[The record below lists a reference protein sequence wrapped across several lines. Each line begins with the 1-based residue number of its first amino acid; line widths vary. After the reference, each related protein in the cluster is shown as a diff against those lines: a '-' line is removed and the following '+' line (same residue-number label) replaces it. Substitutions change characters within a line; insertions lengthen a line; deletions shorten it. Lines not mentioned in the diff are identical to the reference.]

1 MEKDEK
7 EGEWK
12 MNRIK
17 IKIDGKEVI
26 SEKGKT
32 VLKAAQDAGIYI
44 PTLCYHPSLKPHGG
58 CRLCIVQV
66 KGMKGFPVSCATPA
80 EDGMEVITDSDE
92 IKGLRKE
99 TLKLL
104 LTEHPN
110 ACLIC
115 PESKTCKLF
124 QKCIRKAGVTTGCRF
139 CPKDGQCEF
148 QNLVE
153 YIGIEEI
160 GLPFNY
166 RYLPIEDDD
175 PFFGR
180 DYNLCVLC
188 ERCIRVCNDVRGA
201 GVLSVY
207 FRGSEARI
215 GTPFGISH
223 LETNCQFCGACVDVC
238 PTGSLYEKQSNWS
251 GVPDRK
257 EESICVL
264 CGIGCAM
271 EYKIKDGRFVSS
283 KPSEKGFNEGQACIK
298 GRFLIPYIVNSR
310 KRILNSYIK
319 IHGKHGKVSLEE
331 AFEYTAKKLSEL
343 KGKDF
348 SLILSPYISNEDL
361 YIGQKFA
368 RKVMGSNSVDTISSL
383 FYNPLELIKGK
394 RVKDLF
400 NGNYESFVILGLTP
414 LETSQVLIVF
424 LRKKI
429 KEGKK
434 VAIVSSINSPLSDE
448 ADIFI
453 KVKPGEEGELL
464 SSLTKESVK
473 FKEIRELVNSC
484 KPALLIYGNEIFQNN
499 MAKNLMELP
508 EEIDLLPAS
517 LEGNTFGTFLFGCS
531 PEIYPGL
538 LSLEE
543 GTKKFSRIWDCEL
556 PTSKGK
562 GIIEIVKNSEKAG
575 ILYVCGEFP
584 STNLP
589 KAEFIIYQGI
599 ISTPISEIADVILP
613 AATFIET
620 EGTYI
625 NLEGII
631 QKGKKVTEPR
641 EDVKPDW
648 WIFSQIAK
656 RMGEKGFDYRE
667 PSEIFKEIQNAQ
679 LVKSME
685 YDDLEKGKFKIEFP
699 AVEIPVSEERK
710 VLNDKGLLFKLVLK
724 PFHWS
729 YRDFFFL
736 NEIRDLRRIVKPE
749 EIHLSPSDAEKL
761 GIKNGDY
768 ISVSGKN
775 GFFKGKAVVNENIPE
790 EFIYSVPDLSLL
802 VSESSSSLA
811 EQILNVKV
819 ERG

>member
-1 MEKDEK
+1 
-7 EGEWK
+7 

-32 VLKAAQDAGIYI
+32 VLEVAKDAGIYI
-44 PTLCYHPSLKPHGG
+44 PTLCYHPFLKPHGG
-58 CRLCIVQV
+58 CRLCIVHI
-66 KGMKGFPVSCATPA
+66 KGMKGFPVSCSTPA

-92 IKGLRKE
+92 IKRLRKE

-115 PESKTCKLF
+115 PESQTCKLF
-124 QKCIRKAGVTTGCRF
+124 QKCIRKAGITTGCRF

-166 RYLPIEDDD
+166 RYLPVEDED

-188 ERCIRVCNDVRGA
+188 ERCVRVCNDIRGA

-215 GTPFGISH
+215 GTPFSISH
-223 LETNCQFCGACVDVC
+223 LETNCQFCGACVDIC
-238 PTGSLYEKQSNWS
+238 PTGSLYEKQSKWS
-251 GVPDRK
+251 GVPDK
-257 EESICVL
+257 EEESICVL
-264 CGIGCAM
+264 CGTGCAM
-271 EYKIKDGRFVSS
+271 EYKVKDGRFVSS
-283 KPSEKGFNEGQACIK
+283 KPSEKGFNEGQACVK

-319 IHGKHGKVSLEE
+319 IHGKHEKVSLEE

-348 SLILSPYISNEDL
+348 SLILSPYLSNEDL

-368 RKVMGSNSVDTISSL
+368 RRVMGSNSVDTISSL

-394 RVKDLF
+394 KAKDLI
-400 NGNYESFVILGLTP
+400 GGSYESFVVLGLIP
-414 LETSQVLIVF
+414 LETSQVLRVF

-429 KEGKK
+429 KEGKR
-434 VAIVSSINSPLSDE
+434 VAIVSSINSSLSDE
-448 ADIFI
+448 ADIFV

-464 SSLTKESVK
+464 SSLAKESGK
-473 FKEIRELVNSC
+473 FKEIRELINSH
-484 KPALLIYGNEIFQNN
+484 KPALIIYGNEIFQNN
-499 MAKNLMELP
+499 IAKKLAELP
-508 EEIDLLPAS
+508 EGIDLLPIS
-517 LEGNTFGTFLFGCS
+517 LEGNTLGAFLFGCN
-531 PEIYPGL
+531 PQIYPGF

-543 GTKKFSRIWDCEL
+543 GSRKFAKIWDCEL
-556 PTSKGK
+556 PISKGK
-562 GIIEIVKNSEKAG
+562 GIVEILKNSEKAG
-575 ILYVCGEFP
+575 ILYICGEFP
-584 STNLP
+584 SPNLP

-613 AATFIET
+613 ATTFIEI

-625 NLEGII
+625 NFEGIV
-631 QKGKKVTEPR
+631 QKGKKVIEPR
-641 EDVKPDW
+641 GDAKPDW
-648 WIFSQIAK
+648 WIFSEIAK
-656 RMGEKGFDYRE
+656 RMGVEGFDYKE
-667 PSEIFKEIQNAQ
+667 QLEILEEIQKA
-679 LVKSME
+679 KIIESMKH
-685 YDDLEKGKFKIEFP
+685 DDLNKGRFKIEFP
-699 AVEIPVSEERK
+699 AVEIPISEESK
-710 VLNDKGLLFKLVLK
+710 TSTVEELPFKLVLK

-729 YRDFFFL
+729 YRDFFL
-736 NEIRDLRRIVKPE
+736 LEEIRDLRRIVKPE
-749 EIHLSPSDAEKL
+749 AIYLSPSDAEKL
-761 GIKNGDY
+761 GIKNGTY

-790 EFIYSVPDLSLL
+790 GFIYSVPALSLL

-811 EQILNVKV
+811 DQILNVKV

>member
-7 EGEWK
+7 KGEWK

-32 VLKAAQDAGIYI
+32 VLKAAQEAGIYI

-58 CRLCIVQV
+58 CRLCIVQI
-66 KGMKGFPVSCATPA
+66 KGMKGFPVSCATPV

-92 IKGLRKE
+92 IKRLRKE

-148 QNLVE
+148 QKLVE

-160 GLPFNY
+160 GLSFNY
-166 RYLPIEDDD
+166 RYLPLEEED

-188 ERCIRVCNDVRGA
+188 ERCVRVCNDVRGA

-207 FRGSEARI
+207 FRGSEARV

-238 PTGSLYEKQSNWS
+238 PTGAIYEKQSKWS

-257 EESICVL
+257 EESICIL
-264 CGIGCAM
+264 CGMGCAM
-271 EYKIKDGRFVSS
+271 EYKVKDERFLSS
-283 KPSEKGFNEGQACIK
+283 KPSEKGFNDGQACVK
-298 GRFLIPYIVNSR
+298 GRFLIPYIVNSK

-319 IHGKHGKVSLEE
+319 IHGKHEKVSLEE
-331 AFEYTAKKLSEL
+331 ALNFTAKKLSEM

-348 SLILSPYISNEDL
+348 SLILSPYLSNEDL

-400 NGNYESFVILGLTP
+400 NGNYESFIVLGLTP
-414 LETSQVLIVF
+414 LEISQVLRVF

-448 ADIFI
+448 ADIFV

-464 SSLTKESVK
+464 SSLTKGSGK
-473 FKEIRELVNSC
+473 FKEIRDLVNSY
-484 KPALLIYGNEIFQNN
+484 KPALLIYGNEIFQNKI
-499 MAKNLMELP
+499 AKELFELP
-508 EEIDLLPAS
+508 KEIDLLPAS
-517 LEGNTFGTFLFGCS
+517 LEGNTFGTFLLGCN

-543 GTKKFSRIWDCEL
+543 GGKKFSKIWDCEL
-556 PTSKGK
+556 PTSRGK
-562 GIIEIVKNSEKAG
+562 GFIEIVKNHEKAG
-575 ILYVCGEFP
+575 TLYICGEFP
-584 STNLP
+584 SFNLP
-589 KAEFIIYQGI
+589 RAEFIIYQGI
-599 ISTPISEIADVILP
+599 IHTPLSEIADVILP
-613 AATFIET
+613 ATTFIET

-625 NLEGII
+625 NFEGII
-631 QKGKKVTEPR
+631 QKGVKVVEPR
-641 EDVKPDW
+641 GVAKPDW
-648 WIFSQIAK
+648 WIFSEIAK
-656 RMGEKGFDYRE
+656 RMGEDGFDYKGQ
-667 PSEIFKEIQNAQ
+667 SDIFDEIQNAE
-679 LVKSME
+679 VFKAME
-685 YDDLEKGKFKIEFP
+685 YETLDKKVFKVEFPTEEKKDFDGYPFKI
-699 AVEIPVSEERK
+699 
-710 VLNDKGLLFKLVLK
+710 VLK

-729 YRDFFFL
+729 YRDFFL
-736 NEIRDLRRIVKPE
+736 LDEIKDLRRIVKPE
-749 EIHLSPSDAEKL
+749 EIHISPLDAEKI
-761 GIKNGDY
+761 GVSNGSNL
-768 ISVSGKN
+768 SVYGRN
-775 GFFKGKAVVNENIPE
+775 GVIKGKAIINENIPE
-790 EFIYSVPDLSLL
+790 GFIYSVPDLSLL
-802 VSESSSSLA
+802 LFESDSSPVSF
-811 EQILNVKV
+811 IMNVKI
-819 ERG
+819 ERGQNV